1 MESVVTLIAEWFSLG
16 EMIKLQARSVLI
28 SVNLREW
35 QYKDT
40 LDEIGDQV
48 WDGLAEEWAVH
59 MYEEEIPSLIKCG
72 TRCSRLYLYEKNLDL
87 RGETGQGSIKNA
99 SEG

>member
-1 MESVVTLIAEWFSLG
+1 MTLIAEWFSLG
-16 EMIKLQARSVLI
+16 EMMVLQGVSLLV

-35 QYKDT
+35 QYKDS

-59 MYEEEIPSLIKCG
+59 MYEEGDRPAL
-72 TRCSRLYLYEKNLDL
+72 
-87 RGETGQGSIKNA
+87 
-99 SEG
+99 